1 MDEAVTWQSA
11 TIGVV
16 AVSASR
22 DYLTGQMEQVE
33 HAATRICNDLGA
45 EINDAWWDFL
55 EDQNL

>member
-1 MDEAVTWQSA
+1 
-11 TIGVV
+11 
-16 AVSASR
+16 
-22 DYLTGQMEQVE
+22 MEQVE